1 MFESLTERLTAALKK
16 ISGRGVLRPEDVE
29 VGLREVRLALL
40 EADVNFKVV
49 KEFVDRVRARLQGVE
64 VAPGLT
70 APQQVVKAVNTEL
83 VELLGGNSEG
93 LRYAP
98 APPTVLMLVGL
109 QGSGKTTTAVKL
121 ALLARREGHRPLV
134 AALDLRRPA
143 AVEQLKTLAGREQVA
158 FFSGQGV
165 VEAIAAAAIQE
176 AKRLL
181 CDVVILDTAGRL
193 HVDAGLMQELK
204 RLKAAVPVT
213 ETLLVADSM
222 TGQEA
227 VKVGEAFGGEIGL
240 DGVIL
245 TKLDGDARGGAALSI
260 KEVTGKP
267 IKFLGMGESLDKL
280 EEFRPEG
287 LASRILGMGDIVGL
301 MKDFEEVVDAEKA
314 EEDAVRMLKGKFD
327 MQDFLEQIRMIQKMG
342 SLKDLFEKMPFF
354 PGGLPEGVN
363 LDDKEL
369 VKIEAMISSMTM
381 QERTHPEHFVVTS
394 WEMITS
400 KAGIQQ
406 KRRAADYDEKRVKRV
421 ARGSGRKEQEVKELL
436 NKFAMMRQMMTQM
449 GQQSGLLGKIPGF
462 RQIAQMKKMAGID
475 LSQIMNAAGM
485 QQGERKFSV
494 PRAGSNNDKN
504 KEKRKRKEARKQR
517 KKNKK
522 R

>member
-245 TKLDGDARGGAALSI
+245 TKLDGDARGGAALSLRVATGQRI
-260 KEVTGKP
+260 RFAGTGERPQDLEV
-267 IKFLGMGESLDKL
+267 FQAERM
-280 EEFRPEG
+280 
-287 LASRILGMGDIVGL
+287 ASRILGMGDMLTLI
-301 MKDFEEVVDAEKA
+301 ERAEQSVDKEKA
-314 EEDAVRMLKGKFD
+314 VEVERRMRAGQLSFD
-327 MQDFLEQIRMIQKMG
+327 DMLTQMRQVSSMG
-342 SLKDLFEKMPFF
+342 SLESVLDMM
-354 PGGLPEGVN
+354 PGGGALKSQLAGQDTERQVR
-363 LDDKEL
+363 KM
-369 VKIEAMISSMTM
+369 EAIILSMTPR
-381 QERTHPEHFVVTS
+381 ERSHPEL
-394 WEMITS
+394 IDGAR
-400 KAGIQQ
+400 K
-406 KRRAADYDEKRVKRV
+406 KRI
-421 ARGSGRKEQEVKELL
+421 ARGSGVEPADVNRVLKARDTMQKLVKQFGAVNRKGKAV
-436 NKFAMMRQMMTQM
+436 
-449 GQQSGLLGKIPGF
+449 GLPRLFGKG
-462 RQIAQMKKMAGID
+462 GT
-475 LSQIMNAAGM
+475 GW
-485 QQGERKFSV
+485 
-494 PRAGSNNDKN
+494 
-504 KEKRKRKEARKQR
+504 
-517 KKNKK
+517 
-522 R
+522 